1 MRTGDPR
8 QSKTNA
14 LLQEYSALIGDAVL
28 RQRTRSAERTAR
40 LEAELATRVKS
51 EFIATMSHELRTPLN
66 TVLGFSKLLKAHG
79 EHRLSDDDIV
89 QYASLIQDSA
99 RQLLAVINGILDISK
114 MQSGTYA
121 LDAFEIDIATI
132 LQDCVDDA
140 DASAR
145 EAGITLDLR
154 RAFSL
159 PLVRGDDTKLAQ
171 VFTNL
176 ISNAIKFTPEGG
188 SITVEAVE
196 RGGDGVMIAVRDTGV
211 GMTPEEVRVAL
222 EPFGQV
228 DSARTRWREG
238 AGLGLPI
245 AKALIELHGGEL
257 MVTSVK
263 GKGTDVTIHLPP
275 AYQVSPVEARD
286 AVFGEGVDV
295 PTRALE

>member
-1 MRTGDPR
+1 
-8 QSKTNA
+8 
-14 LLQEYSALIGDAVL
+14 
-28 RQRTRSAERTAR
+28 
-40 LEAELATRVKS
+40 
-51 EFIATMSHELRTPLN
+51 RTPLN

-211 GMTPEEVRVAL
+211 GMTPEEVRV
-222 EPFGQV
+222 
-228 DSARTRWREG
+228 
-238 AGLGLPI
+238 
-245 AKALIELHGGEL
+245 
-257 MVTSVK
+257 
-263 GKGTDVTIHLPP
+263 
-275 AYQVSPVEARD
+275 
-286 AVFGEGVDV
+286 
-295 PTRALE
+295 